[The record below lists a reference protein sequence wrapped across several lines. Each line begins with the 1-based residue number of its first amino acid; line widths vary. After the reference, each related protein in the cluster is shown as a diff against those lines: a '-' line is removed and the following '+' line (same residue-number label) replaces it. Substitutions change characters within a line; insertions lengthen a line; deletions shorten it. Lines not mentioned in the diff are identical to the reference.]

1 MSSNAIHT
9 GVFSVHMKCM
19 STVSVSVSSSRFVM
33 TFSIVAKRG
42 IDPLT
47 PPSSQKS
54 PPAKK
59 VGLKGGGGSRRGGG
73 GQRIRKSQSKE
84 EKRGKEEAF
93 CPRRVGLGGRRGRD
107 GRKVTGRHR
116 WRCIRGTEQV
126 SSPSDS
132 QKRGKYTPP
141 FHNLFP
147 HNGAKVLLYISF
159 GDCASV
165 NAKLLLPLQTDSDYE
180 GGGGGGGGGPASPF
194 FFPPLLLSFISVFFS
209 RASL

>member
-116 WRCIRGTEQV
+116 WRCIRGTV
-126 SSPSDS
+126 Y
-132 QKRGKYTPP
+132 K
-141 FHNLFP
+141 FP
-147 HNGAKVLLYISF
+147 HPLIHKKGENTLRHTKTFPLIMAQKYYCVYVLGI
-159 GDCASV
+159 A
-165 NAKLLLPLQTDSDYE
+165 
-180 GGGGGGGGGPASPF
+180 
-194 FFPPLLLSFISVFFS
+194 
-209 RASL
+209 RR